1 MFFHFFQPLLSKIGQ
16 ILGWKVENKGDFPHK
31 IMEELK
37 MIVLEMSSAINAH
50 NLQINLAL

>member
-16 ILGWKVENKGDFPHK
+16 ILGWNVENKGDFPHK